1 MRTFNFAVE
10 FRFGTHTDKPKT
22 GREISPKLTAWI
34 VFLVCGGGLVA
45 MKMAGVI

>member
-1 MRTFNFAVE
+1 MRTFSISVS
-10 FRFGTHTDKPKT
+10 FGTHTDKPKS

-34 VFLVCGGGLVA
+34 VFIVCGGGLVV